1 MYKAR
6 NCSGSNNF
14 PVFFFVHI
22 TASGTIPHRRS
33 GREMVLAS
41 SDKHIFAQS
50 IIWIIGSC
58 LALREK
64 DVGSPY
70 SGLYIQYLKEATGQ
84 RGESHCQQ
92 SKLTT
97 WKQFNQHSNI
107 RGGGK
112 GGKKERCGGSGILVS
127 LEGKGKI

>member
-1 MYKAR
+1 M
-6 NCSGSNNF
+6 
-14 PVFFFVHI
+14 
-22 TASGTIPHRRS
+22 
-33 GREMVLAS
+33 
-41 SDKHIFAQS
+41 
-50 IIWIIGSC
+50 
-58 LALREK
+58 
-64 DVGSPY
+64 GSPY

-84 RGESHCQQ
+84 SGESHRQQ